1 MRRLVMSA
9 LALATVAPAAMTA
22 RAAGDKSAEVLADA
36 RKAIGGEARL
46 NAVKTIVAT
55 GKSQRQM
62 GQMQMAGEL
71 EVAIALPD
79 RYLRTQVDNVMGN
92 SITREEGF
100 NGAALLERSVTP
112 PGANVMIR
120 FAGPE
125 GDPDS
130 EASKQRRVQRHRN
143 ELARLLVAWLLT
155 APSYAAA
162 EFSYVG
168 EAESP
173 DGKAHAFDVK
183 GADGLAMRVFI
194 DKETRRPLMLTFQG
208 RPPMMRTQRARPGEP
223 APGQGHG
230 PGEVTLPPMTEITWF
245 IDDFRKVGD
254 LWLPHHMTQAAD
266 GKTIE
271 EWEFSKIV
279 VNEPIKDDRFRS

>member
-1 MRRLVMSA
+1 MKRMVMSA
-9 LALATVAPAAMTA
+9 LALAMIVPGGMTA
-22 RAAGDKSAEVLADA
+22 RAASDKSAEVLSDA
-36 RKAIGGEARL
+36 RKAIGGEARI

-62 GQMQMAGEL
+62 GQMQMSGEL

-79 RYLRTQVDNVMGN
+79 RYVRTQVDNIMGN

-100 NGAALLERSVTP
+100 NGSTLLERSVTP

-155 APSYAAA
+155 APSYTEAQ
-162 EFSYVG
+162 FSYAG

-173 DGKAHAFDVK
+173 DGMAHMFDVK

-208 RPPMMRTQRARPGEP
+208 RPPMMRTQRARAGEP
-223 APGQGHG
+223 APTQGHG
-230 PGEVTLPPMTEITWF
+230 AGEVTLPPMTEITWF

-254 LWLPHHMTQAAD
+254 LWLPHRMTQAAD

-279 VNEPIKDDRFRS
+279 VNEPLKDDRFKS

>member
-1 MRRLVMSA
+1 MRRMMVIAA
-9 LALATVAPAAMTA
+9 LAALAPGTA
-22 RAAGDKSAEVLADA
+22 RAVSDKSAEVLSEA

-46 NAVKTIVAT
+46 SAVKTIVAT

-62 GQMQMAGEL
+62 GQMQTSGEL

-79 RYLRTQVDNVMGN
+79 RYVRTQVDNIMGN
-92 SITREEGF
+92 SVTREEGF
-100 NGAALLERSVTP
+100 NGSTLLERSVTP

-120 FAGPE
+120 FAGSE

-143 ELARLLVAWLLT
+143 DLARLLVAWLLT
-155 APSYAAA
+155 APSYAEAQ
-162 EFSYVG
+162 FSYAG

-173 DGKAHAFDVK
+173 DGTAHVVDVK

-208 RPPMMRTQRARPGEP
+208 RPPVIRTRTARGGQS

-230 PGEVTLPPMTEITWF
+230 AAEAALPPMTEITWF
-245 IDDFRKVGD
+245 VDDFRKVGD
-254 LWLPHHMTQAAD
+254 LWLPHRMTQEAD

-279 VNEPIKDDRFRS
+279 VNEPIKDDRFKS

>member
-1 MRRLVMSA
+1 MRRMVMCA
-9 LALATVAPAAMTA
+9 LALAVVVPGVITA
-22 RAAGDKSAEVLADA
+22 RAASDKGTDVLSDA

-46 NAVKTIVAT
+46 GAVKTIVAT
-55 GKSQRQM
+55 GKSQRQV
-62 GQMQMAGEL
+62 GQMQTAGDIEI
-71 EVAIALPD
+71 AIALPD
-79 RYLRTQVDNVMGN
+79 RYLRTQVDNIMGN

-100 NGAALLERSVTP
+100 NGDTLLERAVTP

-130 EASKQRRVQRHRN
+130 EASKQRRAQRHKS

-155 APSYAAA
+155 APSYADAQ
-162 EFSYVG
+162 FSYAG

-208 RPPMMRTQRARPGEP
+208 RPPMMRTQRGRAGEP

-230 PGEVTLPPMTEITWF
+230 AGEVALPPMTEITWF

-254 LWLPHHMTQAAD
+254 LWLPHRMTQAAD

-279 VNEPIKDDRFRS
+279 VNEPVKDDRFKS

>member
-1 MRRLVMSA
+1 MVKCA
-9 LALATVAPAAMTA
+9 LALAMVVPGVMTA
-22 RAAGDKSAEVLADA
+22 RAASDKGAEVLTDA
-36 RKAIGGEARL
+36 RMAIGGEARL
-46 NAVKTIVAT
+46 SAVKTIVAT

-62 GQMQMAGEL
+62 GQMQMSGEL

-79 RYLRTQVDNVMGN
+79 RYLRTQVDNIMGN

-100 NGAALLERSVTP
+100 NGSTLLERSVTP

-130 EASKQRRVQRHRN
+130 EASKQRRAQRHRS

-155 APSYAAA
+155 APSYAEAQ
-162 EFSYVG
+162 FSYTG

-173 DGKAHAFDVK
+173 DGKAHVFDVK

-194 DKETRRPLMLTFQG
+194 DTETRRPLMLTFQG
-208 RPPMMRTQRARPGEP
+208 RPPMMRTQRARAGQPPSE
-223 APGQGHG
+223 QGHG
-230 PGEVTLPPMTEITWF
+230 AAGATLPPMTEITWF

-254 LWLPHHMTQAAD
+254 LWLPHRMTQEAD

-279 VNEPIKDDRFRS
+279 VNEPIKDDRFKG

>member
-9 LALATVAPAAMTA
+9 LALAMVAPGAMAA
-22 RAAGDKSAEVLADA
+22 RAASDKSAEVLSEA

-62 GQMQMAGEL
+62 GRMQTAGDIEI
-71 EVAIALPD
+71 AIALPD
-79 RYLRTQVDNVMGN
+79 RYVRTQVDNIMGN

-100 NGAALLERSVTP
+100 NGSTLLERSVTP
-112 PGANVMIR
+112 PGANIMIR

-130 EASKQRRVQRHRN
+130 EASKQRRVQRHKN
-143 ELARLLVAWLLT
+143 DLARLLVAWLLT
-155 APSYAAA
+155 APSYAEAQ
-162 EFSYVG
+162 FSYAG

-173 DGKAHAFDVK
+173 DGKAHVFDVK
-183 GADGLAMRVFI
+183 GADGFAMRVFI

-208 RPPMMRTQRARPGEP
+208 RPPMIRTQRARAGEP
-223 APGQGHG
+223 PRGQGHG
-230 PGEVTLPPMTEITWF
+230 EGDVTMPPMTEITWF
-245 IDDFRKVGD
+245 VDDFRKVGD
-254 LWLPHHMTQAAD
+254 LWLPHRMTQATE

-279 VNEPIKDDRFRS
+279 VNEPIKDDRFKS

>member
-1 MRRLVMSA
+1 MVMCA
-9 LALATVAPAAMTA
+9 LALAMVVPAAMTA
-22 RAAGDKSAEVLADA
+22 REASDKGTEVLSDA

-46 NAVKTIVAT
+46 SAVKTIVAT
-55 GKSQRQM
+55 GKSRRQM
-62 GQMQMAGEL
+62 GQVQMSGEL

-79 RYLRTQVDNVMGN
+79 RYVRTQVDNIMGN

-100 NGAALLERSVTP
+100 NGSTLLERSVTP
-112 PGANVMIR
+112 PGANIMIR

-130 EASKQRRVQRHRN
+130 EASRQRRVQRHKN
-143 ELARLLVAWLLT
+143 DLARLLVAWLLT
-155 APSYAAA
+155 APSYAEAQ
-162 EFSYVG
+162 FSYSG

-173 DGKAHAFDVK
+173 DGKAHVFDVK

-208 RPPMMRTQRARPGEP
+208 RPPMIRTRTARASEQP
-223 APGQGHG
+223 AQGHNAADAA
-230 PGEVTLPPMTEITWF
+230 LPPMTEIQWF
-245 IDDFRKVGD
+245 VDDFRKVGD
-254 LWLPHHMTQAAD
+254 LWLPHRMTQAAD

-271 EWEFSKIV
+271 EWEFSRIV
-279 VNEPIKDDRFRS
+279 VNEPIKDDRFKS

>member
-1 MRRLVMSA
+1 MRRMVMVAVSFALV
-9 LALATVAPAAMTA
+9 
-22 RAAGDKSAEVLADA
+22 AAGATGAASDKSAEVLAEA

-55 GKSQRQM
+55 GTSQRQM
-62 GQMQMAGEL
+62 GQMQMSGEL

-79 RYLRTQVDNVMGN
+79 RYVRTQIDNIMGN

-100 NGAALLERSVTP
+100 NGSTLLERSVTP

-130 EASKQRRVQRHRN
+130 EASKQRRVLRHKN
-143 ELARLLVAWLLT
+143 DLARLLVAWLLT
-155 APSYAAA
+155 APSYAEAQ
-162 EFSYVG
+162 FSYAG

-173 DGKAHAFDVK
+173 DGKAHMFDVK

-194 DKETRRPLMLTFQG
+194 DTQTRRPLMLTFQG
-208 RPPMMRTQRARPGEP
+208 RPPMIRTQRSRAGEP
-223 APGQGHG
+223 APAQGHG
-230 PGEVTLPPMTEITWF
+230 AGEVTLPPLTEITWF

-254 LWLPHHMTQAAD
+254 LWLPHRMTQAAE

-271 EWEFSKIV
+271 AWEFSKIV
-279 VNEPIKDDRFRS
+279 VNEPIKDDRFKG

>member
-1 MRRLVMSA
+1 MVMSA
-9 LALATVAPAAMTA
+9 LALAMVMPAGTTA
-22 RAAGDKSAEVLADA
+22 RAASDKSAEVLSDA
-36 RKAIGGEARL
+36 RKAIGGETRI

-62 GQMQMAGEL
+62 GQMQVSGEL
-71 EVAIALPD
+71 EVAVALPD
-79 RYLRTQVDNVMGN
+79 RYVRTQVDNIMGN

-100 NGAALLERSVTP
+100 NGSTLLERSVTP
-112 PGANVMIR
+112 PGANIMIR

-130 EASKQRRVQRHRN
+130 EASKQRRVQRHKN

-155 APSYAAA
+155 APSYTEAQ
-162 EFSYVG
+162 FSYAG

-173 DGKAHAFDVK
+173 DGRAHMFDVK

-208 RPPMMRTQRARPGEP
+208 RPPMMRTQRARAGEP
-223 APGQGHG
+223 APAQGHG
-230 PGEVTLPPMTEITWF
+230 AGEVTLPPMTEITWF

-254 LWLPHHMTQAAD
+254 LWLPHRMTQAAD

-279 VNEPIKDDRFRS
+279 VNEPIKDDRFKS